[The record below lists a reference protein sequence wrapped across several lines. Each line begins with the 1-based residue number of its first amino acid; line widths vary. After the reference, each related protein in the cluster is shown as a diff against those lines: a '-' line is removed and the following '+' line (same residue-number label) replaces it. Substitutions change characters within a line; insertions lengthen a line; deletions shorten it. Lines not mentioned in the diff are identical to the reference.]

1 MTMVEPLP
9 DLQWGKGT
17 WQDYISNWRTRD
29 TNWMQERLILRYQ
42 TTASLLAAWPSP
54 QAGQVIYN
62 DETGIKSLQMYSAA
76 KSAWL
81 RSLMFQFLGSNKDDA
96 AGVNVSHTAAGG
108 KGATFGPTSLLLDAP
123 TTNFLNGTAVIDA
136 TGLLLKVGTNV
147 AIKLSTDANSLV
159 SDTQI
164 KAPALVIAGAISGGA
179 LTATSVAAPA
189 ATITNI
195 SMSGTLSGGG
205 VINGGSGLIG
215 GVTLGGSTVQP
226 PSGFGMQSG
235 QGWFYGDGNS
245 AVMRQRPTL
254 GGATGAA
261 YVQVTATGIGLNAST
276 VDVYQTGPLRILNG
290 KSIQYYRADNGVQ
303 YNGGPVIVGADPG
316 VGNVPEGTIWVF

>member
-42 TTASLLAAWPSP
+42 TTAALLAAWPAP
-54 QAGQVIYN
+54 QAGQVVYN
-62 DETGIKSLQMYSAA
+62 DDVGVKSLQMYSVA

-81 RSLMFQFLGSNKDDA
+81 RSLMFQYLTSNKDDTTS
-96 AGVNVSHTAAGG
+96 VNISHLNATSF
-108 KGATFGPTSLLLDAP
+108 KGLNVGPTSLTLDQP
-123 TTNFLNGTAVIDA
+123 TNVLSGVVLIDT
-136 TGLLLKVGTNV
+136 TGLSLKVGTQTV
-147 AIKLSTDANSLV
+147 KLSTDANSLV